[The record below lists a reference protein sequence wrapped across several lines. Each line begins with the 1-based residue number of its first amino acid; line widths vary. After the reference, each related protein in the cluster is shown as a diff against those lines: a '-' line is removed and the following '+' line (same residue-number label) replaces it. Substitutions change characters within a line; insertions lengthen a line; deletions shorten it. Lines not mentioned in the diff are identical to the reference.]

1 MIVQRTVIDFADVQ
15 IPRQAQACAGRQFD
29 KAKIASII
37 RIFRDKR
44 KHAQASWHFD
54 KANIASHFAHS

>member
-1 MIVQRTVIDFADVQ
+1 MCRFRDK
-15 IPRQAQACAGRQFD
+15 RKHAQAGFD